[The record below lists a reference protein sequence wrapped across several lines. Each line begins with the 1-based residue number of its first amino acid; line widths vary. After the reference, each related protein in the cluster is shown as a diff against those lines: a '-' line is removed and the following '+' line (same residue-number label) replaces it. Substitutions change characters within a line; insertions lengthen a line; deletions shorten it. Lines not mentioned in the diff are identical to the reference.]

1 MDRDAKLDI
10 HFQHPCFK
18 LKLLLDLLETCFE
31 VQPEPINVAQFICVG
46 EPLVAEIVA
55 GLGKI
60 STIRGHRFLVDT
72 ERLINRFHRFALTF
86 PQREAATRFLNIAEV
101 FPGSLRVYQ

>member
-1 MDRDAKLDI
+1 LI
-10 HFQHPCFK
+10 
-18 LKLLLDLLETCFE
+18 DLLEACFD

-60 STIRGHRFLVDT
+60 STSRDHRFFVET
-72 ERLINRFHRFALTF
+72 ERPMDRFHRFALTF
-86 PQREAATRFLNIAEV
+86 PQREAATRFLNIPDVFLAVASASIETAPTSIEV
-101 FPGSLRVYQ
+101 GAAFF